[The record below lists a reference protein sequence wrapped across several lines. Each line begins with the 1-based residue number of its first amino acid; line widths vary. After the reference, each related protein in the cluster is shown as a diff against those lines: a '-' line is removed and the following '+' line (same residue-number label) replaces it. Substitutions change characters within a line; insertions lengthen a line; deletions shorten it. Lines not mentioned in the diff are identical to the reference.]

1 MSMEILMQYV
11 TFALMAVGVLA
22 FLTALIT
29 QVIKEMPGL
38 INVQTNVVAFATALI
53 LTALAVVIACICYNI
68 TLRWYYIVAAVI
80 ASFIV
85 YLVATGGWERVAEI
99 WRRTR
104 WEEIEPENKKTE
116 EEEVE

>member
-1 MSMEILMQYV
+1 MSMELLMQYA

-38 INVQTNVVAFATALI
+38 RNIQTNVVAFVTALI
-53 LTALAVVIACICYNI
+53 LTALAV
-68 TLRWYYIVAAVI
+68 VI

-99 WRRTR
+99 WQRTKF
-104 WEEIEPENKKTE
+104 NKHK
-116 EEEVE
+116 